1 MVYKRLLA
9 YARPLVW
16 QMLLGLLCTAL
27 ASAATIAY
35 FKVAESLVS
44 SVQGKSVQLLF
55 ETLAFFAVLNLIKN
69 AATYAGSYT
78 IAAVGQ
84 QIVARVR
91 AELFRRIETLPL
103 QIFDRWRGG
112 ELMSRFSNDVNLM
125 VQGVNSAPQFVG
137 AVLTLAGSLI
147 AMVVVNWHLMLVL
160 LAVAPFVSYAVSRFS
175 LVLRGVTGTS
185 LARVADVNSVLQ
197 ESIDSMRVIKAFGRE
212 PYELARFTNSNDA
225 YLGASLKMSQIAL
238 TQTPVVDVIVSLG
251 LAILAGY
258 SFYEVVIGRLTMQQ
272 WAAFFTLAMVSGN
285 PVNQISNYVSDLNK
299 AIIGARRAFEIL
311 DLPVEASD
319 APGASP
325 LVDVRGEVEFADVRF
340 SYDGKTDVLNGV
352 SARVA
357 PGDIVALVGPSGS
370 GKTTIVNLIPRFYM
384 PSSGSISVDGRNIE
398 GVTLASL
405 RDAIAIVPQD
415 PQLFSDTIEQNIRY
429 GRLDA
434 TAEEVR
440 EAARQA
446 NAHDFVTRFPDG
458 YATRVGSRGT
468 RLSGGERQ
476 RIAIARAILRAPRIL
491 ILDEATSS
499 LDAESEALINDAL
512 ERLLVGRTTFIIA
525 HRLSTIRR
533 ATTILVIA
541 DGRIAER
548 GSHAELLARDGL
560 YATLYRK
567 QQLEPASAGGA

>member
-9 YARPLVW
+9 YARPHVW

-27 ASAATIAY
+27 GSAATIAY

-44 SVQGKSVQLLF
+44 SVQGRSINLLF
-55 ETLAFFAVLNLIKN
+55 ETLVGFAVLNLIKN

-91 AELFRRIETLPL
+91 AELFRRIESLPL

-112 ELMSRFSNDVNLM
+112 ELMSRFSNDVNFM
-125 VQGVNSAPQFVG
+125 VQGVNSSPQFVG
-137 AVLTLAGSLI
+137 AVLTLVGSII
-147 AMVVVNWHLMLVL
+147 AMIFVNWRLLLVL

-212 PYELARFTNSNDA
+212 PYEFARFSNSNDA

-258 SFYEVVIGRLTMQQ
+258 SFYEVVTGRLTMQQ

-299 AIIGARRAFEIL
+299 ALIGARRAFEIL

-319 APGASP
+319 RPDAVPIT
-325 LVDVRGEVEFADVRF
+325 DVRGAVEFKDVRF
-340 SYDGKTDVLNGV
+340 SYDGKTEVLKGV
-352 SARVA
+352 NARVA
-357 PGDIVALVGPSGS
+357 PGDVVALVGPSGS
-370 GKTTIVNLIPRFYM
+370 GKTTIVNLIPRFYVA
-384 PSSGSISVDGRNIE
+384 SSGSIAVDGHNIE
-398 GVTLASL
+398 DVTLASL
-405 RDAIAIVPQD
+405 RNAIAIVPQD
-415 PQLFSDTIEQNIRY
+415 PQLFSDSIEQNIRY

-434 TAEEVR
+434 TTAEVH

-446 NAHDFVTRFPDG
+446 NAHDFITRFPDG
-458 YATRVGSRGT
+458 YATRVGSRGM

-476 RIAIARAILRAPRIL
+476 RISIARAILRAPRIL

-499 LDAESEALINDAL
+499 LDVESESLINEAL

-533 ATTILVIA
+533 ATAILVIV
-541 DGRIAER
+541 DGHVVEQGTHATLLER
-548 GSHAELLARDGL
+548 GGVYARLHA
-560 YATLYRK
+560 
-567 QQLEPASAGGA
+567 ASAVGAGSGHV

>member
-1 MVYKRLLA
+1 MVYQRLLA
-9 YARPLVW
+9 YARPHVW

-27 ASAATIAY
+27 GSAATIAY

-44 SVQGKSVQLLF
+44 SVQGKSVNLLF
-55 ETLAFFAVLNLIKN
+55 ETLLGFAILNLIKN

-91 AELFRRIETLPL
+91 AELFRRIERLPL

-112 ELMSRFSNDVNLM
+112 ELMSRFSNDVNFM
-125 VQGVNSAPQFVG
+125 VQGVNSSPQFVG
-137 AVLTLAGSLI
+137 AVLTLIGSII
-147 AMVVVNWHLMLVL
+147 AMIFVNWRLMLVL

-212 PYELARFTNSNDA
+212 PYEFARFSNSNDA

-258 SFYEVVIGRLTMQQ
+258 SFYEVVTGRLTMQQ

-299 AIIGARRAFEIL
+299 ALIGARRAFEIL
-311 DLPVEASD
+311 DLPVEATD
-319 APGASP
+319 RPNALP
-325 LVDVRGEVEFADVRF
+325 LAEVRGAVEFAEVRF
-340 SYDGKTDVLNGV
+340 SYDGKTEVLKGV
-352 SARVA
+352 NARVA
-357 PGDIVALVGPSGS
+357 PGDVVALVGPSGS
-370 GKTTIVNLIPRFYM
+370 GKTTIVNLIPRFYVAT
-384 PSSGSISVDGRNIE
+384 GGTISVDGHNIE
-398 GVTLASL
+398 DVTLASL
-405 RDAIAIVPQD
+405 RNAIAIVPQD

-434 TAEEVR
+434 TTEEVH

-446 NAHDFVTRFPDG
+446 NAHDFITRFPDG
-458 YATRVGSRGT
+458 YATRVGSRGM

-476 RIAIARAILRAPRIL
+476 RISIARAILRAPRIL

-499 LDAESEALINDAL
+499 LDVESETLINEAL

-533 ATTILVIA
+533 ATAILVIV
-541 DGRIAER
+541 DGQVVEQGTHATLLER
-548 GSHAELLARDGL
+548 GGVYARLHA
-560 YATLYRK
+560 
-567 QQLEPASAGGA
+567 ASAVGAGSGHV

>member
-1 MVYKRLLA
+1 MVYQRLLA
-9 YARPLVW
+9 YARPHVW

-27 ASAATIAY
+27 GSAATIAY

-44 SVQGKSVQLLF
+44 SVQGKSVNLLF
-55 ETLAFFAVLNLIKN
+55 ETLLGFAILNLIKN

-91 AELFRRIETLPL
+91 AELFRRIERLPL

-112 ELMSRFSNDVNLM
+112 ELMSRFSNDVNFM
-125 VQGVNSAPQFVG
+125 VQGVNSSPQFVG
-137 AVLTLAGSLI
+137 AVLTLIGSII
-147 AMVVVNWHLMLVL
+147 AMIFVNWRLMLVL

-212 PYELARFTNSNDA
+212 PYEFARFSNSNDA

-258 SFYEVVIGRLTMQQ
+258 SFYEVVTGKLTMQQ

-299 AIIGARRAFEIL
+299 ALIGARRAFEIL
-311 DLPVEASD
+311 DLPVEATD
-319 APGASP
+319 RPNALP
-325 LVDVRGEVEFADVRF
+325 LAEVRGAVEFADVRF
-340 SYDGKTDVLNGV
+340 SYDGKTEVLKGV
-352 SARVA
+352 NARVA
-357 PGDIVALVGPSGS
+357 PGDVVALVGPSGS
-370 GKTTIVNLIPRFYM
+370 GKTTIVNLIPRFYVAT
-384 PSSGSISVDGRNIE
+384 GGTISVDGHNIE
-398 GVTLASL
+398 DVTLASL
-405 RDAIAIVPQD
+405 RNAIAIVPQD

-434 TAEEVR
+434 TTEEVH

-446 NAHDFVTRFPDG
+446 NAHEFITRFPDG
-458 YATRVGSRGT
+458 YATRVGSRGM

-476 RIAIARAILRAPRIL
+476 RISIARAILRAPRIL

-499 LDAESEALINDAL
+499 LDVESETLINEAL

-533 ATTILVIA
+533 ATAILVIV
-541 DGRIAER
+541 DGQVVEQGTHATLLER
-548 GSHAELLARDGL
+548 GGVYARLHA
-560 YATLYRK
+560 
-567 QQLEPASAGGA
+567 ASAVGAGSGHV

>member
-1 MVYKRLLA
+1 
-9 YARPLVW
+9 
-16 QMLLGLLCTAL
+16 
-27 ASAATIAY
+27 
-35 FKVAESLVS
+35 
-44 SVQGKSVQLLF
+44 
-55 ETLAFFAVLNLIKN
+55 
-69 AATYAGSYT
+69 
-78 IAAVGQ
+78 
-84 QIVARVR
+84 
-91 AELFRRIETLPL
+91 
-103 QIFDRWRGG
+103 
-112 ELMSRFSNDVNLM
+112 M

-137 AVLTLAGSLI
+137 AVLTLVGSLI

-370 GKTTIVNLIPRFYM
+370 GKTTIVNLIPRFYV

-434 TAEEVR
+434 TADEVR

>member
-9 YARPLVW
+9 YARPHVW

-27 ASAATIAY
+27 GSAATIAY
-35 FKVAESLVS
+35 FKVAEYLVS
-44 SVQGKSVQLLF
+44 SVQGKSVHLLF
-55 ETLAFFAVLNLIKN
+55 ETLAFFAILNLIKN

-91 AELFRRIETLPL
+91 VELFRRIESLPL

-125 VQGVNSAPQFVG
+125 VQGVNASPQFVG
-137 AVLTLAGSLI
+137 AVLTLIGSLI
-147 AMVVVNWHLMLVL
+147 AMIVVNWRLMLVL
-160 LAVAPFVSYAVSRFS
+160 IAVAPFVSFAVSRFS
-175 LVLRGVTGTS
+175 SVLRRVTGTS

-212 PYELARFTNSNDA
+212 RYELSRFANSNDA

-258 SFYEVVIGRLTMQQ
+258 SFYEVVIGRLSMQQ

-319 APGASP
+319 APGAVP
-325 LVDVRGEVEFADVRF
+325 LVDVRGAVEFADVCF
-340 SYDGKTDVLNGV
+340 SYDGKTDVLRGI
-352 SARVA
+352 STRVE
-357 PGDIVALVGPSGS
+357 PGTVVALVGPSGA
-370 GKTTIVNLIPRFYM
+370 GKTTIVNLIPRFYT
-384 PSSGSISVDGRNIE
+384 PSSGSISVDGQNIE
-398 GVTLASL
+398 RVTLASL

-415 PQLFSDTIEQNIRY
+415 PQLFSGTIEQNIRY
-429 GRLDA
+429 GRLGA
-434 TAEEVR
+434 TTAEVQ

-446 NAHDFVTRFPDG
+446 NAHEFISRFSEG
-458 YATRVGSRGT
+458 YATKVGSRGM

-499 LDAESEALINDAL
+499 LDVESESLINEAL

-533 ATTILVIA
+533 ATTILVIVEGHVVEQGTHA
-541 DGRIAER
+541 DLLVQNGVYARL
-548 GSHAELLARDGL
+548 HA
-560 YATLYRK
+560 
-567 QQLEPASAGGA
+567 ASAIGAVT

>member
-9 YARPLVW
+9 YARPHAW

-27 ASAATIAY
+27 GSAATIAY

-44 SVQGKSVQLLF
+44 AVQGKSVNLLF
-55 ETLAFFAVLNLIKN
+55 ATLAGFALLNLVKN

-91 AELFRRIETLPL
+91 AELFRRIESLPL
-103 QIFDRWRGG
+103 QVFDRWRGG
-112 ELMSRFSNDVNLM
+112 ELMSRFSNDVNFM

-137 AVLTLAGSLI
+137 AVLTLAGSI
-147 AMVVVNWHLMLVL
+147 VAMIVVNWHLLLVL
-160 LAVAPFVSYAVSRFS
+160 LAVAPFVSFAVSRFS
-175 LVLRGVTGTS
+175 SVLRGVTGTS

-258 SFYEVVIGRLTMQQ
+258 SFYEVVTGRLTMQQ

-299 AIIGARRAFEIL
+299 AIIGARRAFEVL

-319 APGASP
+319 APSALP
-325 LVDVRGEVEFADVRF
+325 LLDVRGQIEFANVHF
-340 SYDGKTDVLNGV
+340 SYDGQTDVLKGV
-352 SARVA
+352 TTRVA
-357 PGDIVALVGPSGS
+357 PGDVVALVGPSGS
-370 GKTTIVNLIPRFYM
+370 GKTTIVNLIPRFYA
-384 PSSGSISVDGRNIE
+384 PTSGAIYVDGYDIE
-398 GVTLASL
+398 HVTLASL
-405 RDAIAIVPQD
+405 RASIAIVPQD

-429 GRLDA
+429 GRLNA
-434 TAEEVR
+434 TKAEVR
-440 EAARQA
+440 DAARQA
-446 NAHDFVTRFPDG
+446 NAHDFITRFPDG
-458 YATRVGSRGT
+458 YDTRVGARGM

-499 LDAESEALINDAL
+499 LDAESEALINEAL

-533 ATTILVIA
+533 ATSILVIVDGQVAEQGTHA
-541 DGRIAER
+541 D
-548 GSHAELLARDGL
+548 LLARNGVYTRL
-560 YATLYRK
+560 HA
-567 QQLEPASAGGA
+567 ASAMGAAGARS

>member
-1 MVYKRLLA
+1 MVYQRLLA
-9 YARPLVW
+9 YARPHVW

-27 ASAATIAY
+27 GSAATIAY

-44 SVQGKSVQLLF
+44 SVQGKSVNLLF
-55 ETLAFFAVLNLIKN
+55 ETLLGFAILNLIKN

-91 AELFRRIETLPL
+91 AELFRRIERLPL

-112 ELMSRFSNDVNLM
+112 ELMSRFSNDVNFM
-125 VQGVNSAPQFVG
+125 VQGVNSSPQFVG
-137 AVLTLAGSLI
+137 AVLTLIGSII
-147 AMVVVNWHLMLVL
+147 AMIFVNWRLMLVL

-212 PYELARFTNSNDA
+212 PYEFARFSNSNDA

-258 SFYEVVIGRLTMQQ
+258 SFYEVVTGRLTMQQ

-299 AIIGARRAFEIL
+299 ALIGARRAFEIL
-311 DLPVEASD
+311 DLPVEATD
-319 APGASP
+319 RPNALP
-325 LVDVRGEVEFADVRF
+325 LAEVRGAVEFADVRF
-340 SYDGKTDVLNGV
+340 SYDGKTEVLKGV
-352 SARVA
+352 NARVA
-357 PGDIVALVGPSGS
+357 PGDVVALVGPSGS
-370 GKTTIVNLIPRFYM
+370 GKTTIVNLIPRFYVAT
-384 PSSGSISVDGRNIE
+384 GGTISVDGHNIE
-398 GVTLASL
+398 DVTLASL
-405 RDAIAIVPQD
+405 RNAIAIVPQD

-434 TAEEVR
+434 TTEEVH

-446 NAHDFVTRFPDG
+446 NAHEFITRFPDG
-458 YATRVGSRGT
+458 YATRVGSRGM

-476 RIAIARAILRAPRIL
+476 RISIARAILRAPRIL

-499 LDAESEALINDAL
+499 LDVESETLINEAL

-533 ATTILVIA
+533 ATAILVIV
-541 DGRIAER
+541 DGQVVEQGTHATLLER
-548 GSHAELLARDGL
+548 GGVYARLHA
-560 YATLYRK
+560 
-567 QQLEPASAGGA
+567 ASAVGAGSGHV

>member
-9 YARPLVW
+9 YARPHVW
-16 QMLLGLLCTAL
+16 QMLLGLLCTAVG
-27 ASAATIAY
+27 SAATIAY

-44 SVQGKSVQLLF
+44 SVQGRSVNLLF
-55 ETLAFFAVLNLIKN
+55 ETLVGFAVLNLIKN

-91 AELFRRIETLPL
+91 AELFRRIESLPL

-112 ELMSRFSNDVNLM
+112 ELMSRFSNDVNFM
-125 VQGVNSAPQFVG
+125 VQGVNSSPQFVG
-137 AVLTLAGSLI
+137 AVLTLIGSII
-147 AMVVVNWHLMLVL
+147 AMIFVNWRLLLVL

-212 PYELARFTNSNDA
+212 PYEFARFSNSNDA

-258 SFYEVVIGRLTMQQ
+258 SFYEVVTGRLTMQQ

-299 AIIGARRAFEIL
+299 ALIGARRAFEIL

-319 APGASP
+319 RPEAVP
-325 LVDVRGEVEFADVRF
+325 LTDVRGAVELTDVRF
-340 SYDGKTDVLNGV
+340 SYDGKTEVLKGV
-352 SARVA
+352 NARVA
-357 PGDIVALVGPSGS
+357 PGDVVALVGPSGS
-370 GKTTIVNLIPRFYM
+370 GKTTIVNLIPRFYVA
-384 PSSGSISVDGRNIE
+384 SSGSIAVDGHNIE
-398 GVTLASL
+398 DVTLASL
-405 RDAIAIVPQD
+405 RNAIAIVPQD
-415 PQLFSDTIEQNIRY
+415 PQLFSDSIEQNIRY

-434 TAEEVR
+434 TTAEVH

-446 NAHDFVTRFPDG
+446 NAHDFISRFPDG
-458 YATRVGSRGT
+458 YATRVGSRGM

-476 RIAIARAILRAPRIL
+476 RISIARAILRAPRIL

-499 LDAESEALINDAL
+499 LDVESESLINEAL

-533 ATTILVIA
+533 ATAILVIV
-541 DGRIAER
+541 DGHVVEQGTHATLLER
-548 GSHAELLARDGL
+548 GGVYARLHA
-560 YATLYRK
+560 
-567 QQLEPASAGGA
+567 ASAVGTGSGPV

>member
-1 MVYKRLLA
+1 MVYKRLLS
-9 YARPLVW
+9 YARPLLW
-16 QMLLGLLCTAL
+16 QMLLGLLCTAIG
-27 ASAATIAY
+27 SAATIAY
-35 FKVAESLVS
+35 FKVAEFLVA
-44 SVQGKSVQLLF
+44 SVQGKSIDLLF
-55 ETLAFFAVLNLIKN
+55 ETLIGFVLLNLLKN

-91 AELFRRIETLPL
+91 AELFRRIENLPL
-103 QIFDRWRGG
+103 QVFDRWRGG

-125 VQGVNSAPQFVG
+125 VQGVNSAPQFVA
-137 AVLTLAGSLI
+137 AVLTLAGSI
-147 AMVVVNWHLMLVL
+147 VAMITVNWRLMLVL

-197 ESIDSMRVIKAFGRE
+197 ESIESMRVIKAFGRE

-225 YLGASLKMSQIAL
+225 YLGASLKMSQISL
-238 TQTPVVDVIVSLG
+238 TQTPVVDVIVSIG

-258 SFYEVVIGRLTMQQ
+258 SFYEVVIGRLTMQE
-272 WAAFFTLAMVSGN
+272 WAAFFTLAMVAGN

-299 AIIGARRAFEIL
+299 AMIGARRAFEIL

-319 APGASP
+319 APGAMP
-325 LVDVRGEVEFADVRF
+325 IADVRGAIEFSDVHF
-340 SYDGKTDVLNGV
+340 SYDGQHEVLKGV

-357 PGDIVALVGPSGS
+357 PGDVVALVGPSGS
-370 GKTTIVNLIPRFYM
+370 GKTTIVNLIPRFYL
-384 PSSGSISVDGRNIE
+384 PSSGSITVDGRNIE
-398 GVTLASL
+398 SVTLASL
-405 RDAIAIVPQD
+405 RAAIAIVPQD
-415 PQLFSDTIEQNIRY
+415 PQLFSDTVEQNIRY

-446 NAHDFVTRFPDG
+446 NAHEFITHFTDG
-458 YATRVGSRGT
+458 YATKVGSRGT

-533 ATTILVIA
+533 ATTILVIS
-541 DGRIAER
+541 DGRVAER
-548 GSHAELLARDGL
+548 GTHAELLARDGL
-560 YATLYRK
+560 YATLYKK
-567 QQLEPASAGGA
+567 QQLEPESAGHA

>member
-1 MVYKRLLA
+1 MVYQRLLA
-9 YARPLVW
+9 YARPHVW

-27 ASAATIAY
+27 GSAATIAY

-44 SVQGKSVQLLF
+44 SVQGKSVNLLF
-55 ETLAFFAVLNLIKN
+55 ETLLGFAILNLIKN

-91 AELFRRIETLPL
+91 AELFRRIERLPL

-112 ELMSRFSNDVNLM
+112 ELMSRFTNDVNFM
-125 VQGVNSAPQFVG
+125 VQGVNSSPQFVG
-137 AVLTLAGSLI
+137 AVLTLIGSII
-147 AMVVVNWHLMLVL
+147 AMIFVNWRLMLVL

-212 PYELARFTNSNDA
+212 PYEFARFSNSNDA

-258 SFYEVVIGRLTMQQ
+258 SFYEVVTGRLTMQQ

-299 AIIGARRAFEIL
+299 ALIGARRAFEIL
-311 DLPVEASD
+311 DLPVEATD
-319 APGASP
+319 RPNALP
-325 LVDVRGEVEFADVRF
+325 LAEVRGAVEFAEVRF
-340 SYDGKTDVLNGV
+340 SYDGKTEVLKGV
-352 SARVA
+352 NARVA
-357 PGDIVALVGPSGS
+357 PGDVVALVGPSGS
-370 GKTTIVNLIPRFYM
+370 GKTTIVNLIPRFYVAT
-384 PSSGSISVDGRNIE
+384 GGTISVDGHNIE
-398 GVTLASL
+398 DVTLASL
-405 RDAIAIVPQD
+405 RNAIAIVPQD

-434 TAEEVR
+434 TTEEVH

-446 NAHDFVTRFPDG
+446 NAHDFITRFPDG
-458 YATRVGSRGT
+458 YATRVGSRGM

-476 RIAIARAILRAPRIL
+476 RISIARAILRAPRIL

-499 LDAESEALINDAL
+499 LDVESETLINQAL

-533 ATTILVIA
+533 ATAILVIV
-541 DGRIAER
+541 DGQVVEQGTHATLLER
-548 GSHAELLARDGL
+548 GGVYARLHA
-560 YATLYRK
+560 
-567 QQLEPASAGGA
+567 ASAVGAGSGHV

>member
-9 YARPLVW
+9 YARPHVW

-27 ASAATIAY
+27 GSAATIAY

-44 SVQGKSVQLLF
+44 SVQGRSVNLLF
-55 ETLAFFAVLNLIKN
+55 ETLIGFAVLNLIKN

-91 AELFRRIETLPL
+91 AELFRRIESLPL

-112 ELMSRFSNDVNLM
+112 ELMSRFSNDVNFM
-125 VQGVNSAPQFVG
+125 VQGVNSSPQFVG
-137 AVLTLAGSLI
+137 AVLTLVGSII
-147 AMVVVNWHLMLVL
+147 AMIFVNWRLLLVL

-212 PYELARFTNSNDA
+212 PYEFARFSNSNDA

-258 SFYEVVIGRLTMQQ
+258 SFYEVVTGRLTMQQ

-299 AIIGARRAFEIL
+299 ALIGARRAFEIL

-319 APGASP
+319 RPGAVP
-325 LVDVRGEVEFADVRF
+325 LTDLHGAVEFADVRF
-340 SYDGKTDVLNGV
+340 SYDGKTEVLKGV
-352 SARVA
+352 NARVA
-357 PGDIVALVGPSGS
+357 PGDVVALVGPSGS
-370 GKTTIVNLIPRFYM
+370 GKTTIVNLIPRFYVA
-384 PSSGSISVDGRNIE
+384 SSGSISVDGHSIE
-398 GVTLASL
+398 DVTLASL
-405 RDAIAIVPQD
+405 RSAIAIVPQD

-434 TAEEVR
+434 TTAEVQ

-446 NAHDFVTRFPDG
+446 NAHDFITRFPDG
-458 YATRVGSRGT
+458 YATRVGSRGM

-476 RIAIARAILRAPRIL
+476 RISIARAILRAPRIL

-499 LDAESEALINDAL
+499 LDVESESLINEAL

-533 ATTILVIA
+533 ATAILVIV
-541 DGRIAER
+541 DGQVVEQGTHATLLER
-548 GSHAELLARDGL
+548 GGVYARLHA
-560 YATLYRK
+560 
-567 QQLEPASAGGA
+567 ASAVGAGSGHV

>member
-1 MVYKRLLA
+1 
-9 YARPLVW
+9 
-16 QMLLGLLCTAL
+16 MLLGLLCTAL
-27 ASAATIAY
+27 GSAATIAY

-44 SVQGKSVQLLF
+44 SVQGRSVNLLF
-55 ETLAFFAVLNLIKN
+55 ETLLGFAVLNLIKN

-91 AELFRRIETLPL
+91 AELFRRIESLPL

-112 ELMSRFSNDVNLM
+112 ELMSRFSNDVNFM
-125 VQGVNSAPQFVG
+125 VQGVNSSPQFVG
-137 AVLTLAGSLI
+137 AVLTLIGSII
-147 AMVVVNWHLMLVL
+147 AMIFVNWRLMLVL

-212 PYELARFTNSNDA
+212 PYEFARFSNSNDA

-258 SFYEVVIGRLTMQQ
+258 SFYEVVTGRLTMQQ

-299 AIIGARRAFEIL
+299 ALIGARRAFEIL

-319 APGASP
+319 RPNAVPLSDVSGAI
-325 LVDVRGEVEFADVRF
+325 EFSDVRF
-340 SYDGKTDVLNGV
+340 SYDGKTEVLKGV

-357 PGDIVALVGPSGS
+357 PGDVVALVGPSGS
-370 GKTTIVNLIPRFYM
+370 GKTTIVNLIPRFYV
-384 PSSGSISVDGRNIE
+384 PSGGSISVDGHNIE
-398 GVTLASL
+398 DVTLASL

-434 TAEEVR
+434 TTAEVHD
-440 EAARQA
+440 AARKA
-446 NAHDFVTRFPDG
+446 NAHDFICRFPDG
-458 YATRVGSRGT
+458 YATRVGSRGM

-476 RIAIARAILRAPRIL
+476 RISIARAILRAPRIL

-499 LDAESEALINDAL
+499 LDVESESLINEAL

-533 ATTILVIA
+533 ATAILVIV
-541 DGRIAER
+541 DGQVVEQ
-548 GSHAELLARDGL
+548 GTHARLLESGGVYARL
-560 YATLYRK
+560 HA
-567 QQLEPASAGGA
+567 ASAVGAGSGHV